1 MAAIGAGVVPVAA
14 VAAAVGSSSS
24 NNGSGGSTSTLASV
38 STTPL
43 VSVTV
48 DGVTGNT
55 TVAALTG
62 NITLTMQDGSTVTV
76 DIGTGAIIS
85 PNGKVVE
92 KGVTLALLVK
102 NNPALVTD
110 LNSAVKAV
118 SAYAQSLPA
127 GSANAGQA
135 LTLLETMVK
144 VASAA
149 NPSAAPSYVSTAT
162 SAIEKSPALAGQTNN
177 AINAIVIAAT
187 TPGNGVD
194 STAVNNSASS
204 AANSAGG
211 SFTQNASVA
220 TSTAFV
226 SPISNTVVSVS
237 H

>member
-1 MAAIGAGVVPVAA
+1 MISVTPSSSGAGLQGIA
-14 VAAAVGSSSS
+14 S
-24 NNGSGGSTSTLASV
+24 GSTGPASASPFV
-38 STTPL
+38 SASPL

-48 DGVTGNT
+48 DGVSGHT

-62 NITLTMQDGSTVTV
+62 DITLKLNDGSTMTV
-76 DIGTGAIIS
+76 NVGTGVVMSSSGLIIAS
-85 PNGKVVE
+85 DVS
-92 KGVTLALLVK
+92 LASLVK

-194 STAVNNSASS
+194 STAVNNSASN